1 MMEKRTDAKR
11 EIMKYVEIRI
21 EGQLDEHWAEW
32 LGDLTIQRS
41 EQNETLLSGFFPDQ
55 AALYGLIGK
64 LRDLGISLISV
75 NSRPAESEVNSQ
87 E

>member
-1 MMEKRTDAKR
+1 
-11 EIMKYVEIRI
+11 MKYVEIRI
-21 EGQLDEHWAEW
+21 EGQLDERWAEW
-32 LGDLTIQRS
+32 LGDLTIRCS

-75 NSRPAESEVNSQ
+75 NSRPAESKVNSQ

>member
-1 MMEKRTDAKR
+1 
-11 EIMKYVEIRI
+11 MKYVEIRI
-21 EGQLDEHWAEW
+21 EGKLDEHWAEW
-32 LGDLTIQRS
+32 LGDLTIRHS

-87 E
+87 ESQ

>member
-32 LGDLTIQRS
+32 LGDLTIRRS

>member
-1 MMEKRTDAKR
+1 
-11 EIMKYVEIRI
+11 MKYVEIRI

>member
-1 MMEKRTDAKR
+1 
-11 EIMKYVEIRI
+11 MKYVEIRI
-21 EGQLDEHWAEW
+21 EGQLDERWAEW
-32 LGDLTIQRS
+32 LGDLTIRCS

-75 NSRPAESEVNSQ
+75 NAQPAEPDVSKEK
-87 E
+87 

>member
-1 MMEKRTDAKR
+1 MKTEPDLER
-11 EIMKYVEIRI
+11 ETMKYVEIRI
-21 EGQLDEHWAEW
+21 EGQLDERWAEW

-41 EQNETLLSGFFPDQ
+41 EHNETLLCGYFPDQ

-75 NSRPAESEVNSQ
+75 KAQPVEPKVNSQ

>member
-1 MMEKRTDAKR
+1 MKSKPDPER

-21 EGQLDEHWAEW
+21 EGQLDERWAEW

-41 EQNETLLSGFFPDQ
+41 EQDETLLSGFFPDQ

-75 NSRPAESEVNSQ
+75 NAQPAEPKVSSE

>member
-1 MMEKRTDAKR
+1 
-11 EIMKYVEIRI
+11 MKYVEIRI
-21 EGQLDEHWAEW
+21 EGLLDERWAEW
-32 LGDLTIQRS
+32 LGDLTIHCS
-41 EQNETLLSGFFPDQ
+41 EHNETLLSGFFPDQ

-75 NSRPAESEVNSQ
+75 NSRPAESKVNSQ